1 MSLYAVDKLIAEARR
16 LAADY
21 RRATGKTLPISQEI
35 AISDAIRLLG
45 LSPAPAGAVGYDAL
59 RDDGGRQPLLVQ
71 VKGRVI
77 FDTQK
82 GGQRIG
88 QLALE
93 RDWDLTVLVLLDD
106 DYEPFEIYQA
116 DRDVLEEAL
125 HDKAEN
131 RKGQLSVSKFQN
143 IGRLLW
149 TRAQGRHV
157 G

>member
-35 AISDAIRLLG
+35 AVNDAIRLLG
-45 LSPAPAGAVGYDAL
+45 LQPAPAGAIGYDAL
-59 RDDGGRQPLLVQ
+59 RDNGGHEPLHVQ

-93 RDWDLTVLVLLDD
+93 QDWDLTVLVLMDD
-106 DYEPFEIYQA
+106 AYEPFEIYAA
-116 DRDVLEEAL
+116 DRDVLEEAIQ
-125 HDKAEN
+125 DQTEN
-131 RKGQLSVSKFQN
+131 RKGQLSIRKFQN
-143 IGRLLW
+143 IGKLIW
-149 TRAQGRHV
+149 TRAQSLVVR
-157 G
+157 